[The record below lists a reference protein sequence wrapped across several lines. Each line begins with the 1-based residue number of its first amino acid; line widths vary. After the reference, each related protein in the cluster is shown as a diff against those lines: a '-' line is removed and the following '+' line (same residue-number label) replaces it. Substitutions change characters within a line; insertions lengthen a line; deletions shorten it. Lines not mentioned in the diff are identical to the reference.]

1 MKTLTEYINEAKTKV
16 DKKDKVNITLE
27 DVEFTIL
34 MSAIK
39 VALNHSDE
47 FNDFAD
53 LKDLVK
59 LNKQLKKDVWG
70 E

>member
-1 MKTLTEYINEAKTKV
+1 MKTLTEYINEAKAKV

-34 MSAIK
+34 MSAIN